1 MKADRWEQGGPCCAP
16 GPAAAPAQ
24 QGAAAALPGGG
35 RAGLCAAAA
44 PPGCSAGAG
53 THPRRVQPWP
63 LLPCASPPI
72 WLLPAPLR
80 HCPSEVQQQADRV
93 HLCICCHVSAKDQQ
107 YVSRTGWARCD
118 QTCDLVLA
126 HQRSTVKSML
136 TGCAASGDQ
145 AVATGSGSL
154 TGAVAMWSD
163 AQVLSH
169 SEDRFLGQH

>member
-1 MKADRWEQGGPCCAP
+1 MHQDQQQLLLSRALRQPCPGAVALGCAQLP
-16 GPAAAPAQ
+16 LRQAAAREQVRIHVGCNLGHSCLARRRPSGCCLHPSVTAQ
-24 QGAAAALPGGG
+24 VRCNSRQ
-35 RAGLCAAAA
+35 
-44 PPGCSAGAG
+44 
-53 THPRRVQPWP
+53 TEW
-63 LLPCASPPI
+63 
-72 WLLPAPLR
+72 
-80 HCPSEVQQQADRV
+80 

-154 TGAVAMWSD
+154 TGAVAMWSH
-163 AQVLSH
+163 AQVWSH
-169 SEDRFLGQH
+169 SEGRFLGQH